1 MKENQTVLNYMCAH
15 FNWIEIQIVE
25 IIASR
30 AGVFALSPPE
40 MMARAKDDSKRED
53 DEAYLYLLPKWWPNV
68 MELKKKS
75 VAQEVWLHYWLQ
87 FH

>member
-40 MMARAKDDSKRED
+40 MMKLREVCGASQRWFQARGRRGKSLLASK
-53 DEAYLYLLPKWWPNV
+53 
-68 MELKKKS
+68 M
-75 VAQEVWLHYWLQ
+75 VA
-87 FH
+87 